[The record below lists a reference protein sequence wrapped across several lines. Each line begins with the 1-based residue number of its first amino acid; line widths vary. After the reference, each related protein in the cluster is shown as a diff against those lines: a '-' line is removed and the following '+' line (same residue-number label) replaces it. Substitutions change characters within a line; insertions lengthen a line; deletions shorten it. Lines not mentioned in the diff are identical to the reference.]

1 MGGGGGGLSKVVR
14 TYKSTNGPVCLG
26 EPISPDRATVEPS
39 LTSSLHANTTC
50 ISFSAPATAV
60 EYERVSS
67 TISMVCLHGPPGGPM
82 KPKIQLHPDREGV
95 PLDEFEY
102 LGHSRQFMASGAEY
116 LPGWHT

>member
-1 MGGGGGGLSKVVR
+1 
-14 TYKSTNGPVCLG
+14 
-26 EPISPDRATVEPS
+26 
-39 LTSSLHANTTC
+39 
-50 ISFSAPATAV
+50 
-60 EYERVSS
+60 
-67 TISMVCLHGPPGGPM
+67 M